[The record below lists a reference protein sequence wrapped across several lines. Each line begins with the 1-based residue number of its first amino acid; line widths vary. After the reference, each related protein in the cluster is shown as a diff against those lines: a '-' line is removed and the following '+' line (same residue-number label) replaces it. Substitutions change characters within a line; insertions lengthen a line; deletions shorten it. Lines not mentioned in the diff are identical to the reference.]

1 MWWAFAGLLAGLLIG
16 LYLPIHIPVTYARYL
31 SIAVLAALD
40 TAFGG
45 IRASVEGEFD
55 YSVFISGFFSNILVA
70 ALLTYIGDRLGVD
83 IYLAVV
89 FALGYRM
96 FQNVGRMRH
105 SILKISGKKRNQAGG
120 KSG

>member
-1 MWWAFAGLLAGLLIG
+1 
-16 LYLPIHIPVTYARYL
+16 
-31 SIAVLAALD
+31 
-40 TAFGG
+40 
-45 IRASVEGEFD
+45 
-55 YSVFISGFFSNILVA
+55 VA

-105 SILKISGKKRNQAGG
+105 SILKIYWKKTESGWREIRVDVEIVTSDSA
-120 KSG
+120 